1 MGLES
6 GEGGYEEGGEGR
18 ERGEVGHGVDV
29 VEVFYSIFSLRV
41 LLAIASRKKKGV
53 STTGFA
59 FDFFGLVWLVR
70 GEIPCGYALVGL
82 FFNADVLAQAYGL
95 FFFNNNDGRPRA
107 GGVIYI
113 I

>member
-1 MGLES
+1 M
-6 GEGGYEEGGEGR
+6 
-18 ERGEVGHGVDV
+18 GHGVDV
-29 VEVFYSIFSLRV
+29 VEVFLFDFL
-41 LLAIASRKKKGV
+41 IAGFACDCELKKKGV

-59 FDFFGLVWLVR
+59 FDLVWFGLVWLVR

-95 FFFNNNDGRPRA
+95 FFFNNNDGRPGA
-107 GGVIYI
+107 GGLYIYI